1 MPHTH
6 ISHDDRK
13 TIAALLS
20 GGRHNLTEIAAH
32 IGKSPSAVSREVRS
46 RTDPDGTYRAGSADR
61 AARKFRAAANGLRR
75 KIVAGSEALQA
86 VEDGLRRY
94 WSPEQIVGRYRRER
108 GEPLVSPV
116 TIYTYVY
123 RRRKDLV
130 PFLRRADRRRYRR
143 KNGTKQREERR
154 EEAKKARIDSRP
166 AVVDGRSRLGDW
178 EGDTIVGQEK
188 TEHVLTHVERKSRF
202 LAADRVRGTA
212 ESVLRATL
220 RRFSR
225 YPEKKKLTHTYDNGT
240 TFSAYEELEMKTG
253 MKVFFAHPYHSWERG
268 TNENTNGLLRQ
279 FLPRGIFFAGVTQR
293 KLDRFVKLINTRPRK
308 CLDYRTP
315 EEVFNCVSG

>member
-13 TIAALLS
+13 TIAALLQ

-32 IGKSPSAVSREVRS
+32 IGKSPSAVSREVCA
-46 RTDPDGTYRAGSADR
+46 RTDPDGAYRAGSADR
-61 AARKFRAAANGLRR
+61 AARSLRAAANGLRG
-75 KIVAGSEALQA
+75 KIVAESEALQA
-86 VEDGLRRY
+86 VEEGLRRF
-94 WSPEQIVGRYRRER
+94 WSPEQIAGRYRRER

-116 TIYTYVY
+116 TIYAYVY

-130 PFLRRADRRRYRR
+130 PFLRHADRRQHRR
-143 KNGTKQREERR
+143 KNGTKQREKRR
-154 EEAKKARIDSRP
+154 EEAKKARVDSRP
-166 AVVDGRSRLGDW
+166 AIVDGRSRLGDW

-202 LAADRVRGTA
+202 LAADRVKGTA
-212 ESVLRATL
+212 ENVLRATA

-225 YPEKKKLTHTYDNGT
+225 YPRKKKHTGTYDNGIQ
-240 TFSAYEELEMKTG
+240 FSSHEEMGKLTG
-253 MKVFFAHPYHSWERG
+253 MEIFFAHPYHSWERG

-279 FLPRGIFFAGVTQR
+279 FLPKGMFFAGVTQR